1 MRFTNITVRNL
12 DPTSGTAIVLAGAYR
27 CSIDGL
33 QVRSARNGFVGAPGE
48 SMFYRRAPASDKLVR
63 NGNIAVRNIVIQ
75 RLGGAPPCSSL
86 PAPRA
91 PRAPTCIHEGAAGA
105 TVSFW
110 GTAVL
115 LLTGAQSAARTYLH
129 PRGCGRCYRL
139 LRRAGDEPGCEQRR
153 RARGSDTQ
161 DLRMESGDEALV
173 RERVITGVGPRSPA
187 AQRVQ
192 DRMTVSTAS
201 QISCM

>member
-91 PRAPTCIHEGAAGA
+91 PRAPTCIHEGAADA
-105 TVSFW
+105 TVSFAAPA
-110 GTAVL
+110 TSRVAS
-115 LLTGAQSAARTYLH
+115 SAAAL
-129 PRGCGRCYRL
+129 
-139 LRRAGDEPGCEQRR
+139 AGATRKTSVWNPG
-153 RARGSDTQ
+153 TK
-161 DLRMESGDEALV
+161 LWY
-173 RERVITGVGPRSPA
+173 
-187 AQRVQ
+187 
-192 DRMTVSTAS
+192 AS
-201 QISCM
+201 A